1 MCVFVC
7 DIALRYVPLKFS
19 ASLQVLPV
27 VVVVVIVMFLAMG
40 ALELLW
46 T

>member
-1 MCVFVC
+1 MFEFVC
-7 DIALRYVPLKFS
+7 NIARRYVPLKFS
-19 ASLQVLPV
+19 VSLQVLLV
-27 VVVVVIVMFLAMG
+27 VVLVIVMFLAMG

>member
-19 ASLQVLPV
+19 VSLQVLP